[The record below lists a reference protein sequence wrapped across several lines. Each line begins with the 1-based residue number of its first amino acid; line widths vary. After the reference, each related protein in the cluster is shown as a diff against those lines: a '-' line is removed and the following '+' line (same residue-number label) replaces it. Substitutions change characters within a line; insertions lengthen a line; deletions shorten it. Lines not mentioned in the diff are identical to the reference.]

1 MKGRASARMAH
12 NGGKP
17 NSEGYAVAMTTEK
30 TKLLTADDL
39 LELYSKGVKGELIRG
54 VLVEKVSTFG
64 KHGEVVMRFGLGIGN
79 YILPRQLGR
88 IFGSDAGVRL
98 ERDPDTVREP
108 DVGFISAARMP
119 LEVEANSYYE
129 VVPELV
135 VEIVSSNDT
144 RREVQEKAQ
153 MWLTFGVLLVWV
165 AHPDNRTVDV
175 YRPDTPTVTLT
186 EDDTLDG
193 NPVLPGFTMP
203 VRQVFP

>member
-1 MKGRASARMAH
+1 MA
-12 NGGKP
+12 
-17 NSEGYAVAMTTEK
+17 TEK
-30 TKLLTADDL
+30 MKLLTADDL

-64 KHGEVVMRFGLGIGN
+64 KHGEVVMRFGIGIGN
-79 YILPRQLGR
+79 HILPRQLGR

-98 ERDPDTVREP
+98 ERDPDTIREP

-135 VEIVSSNDT
+135 VEVVSPSDT
-144 RREVQEKAQ
+144 RREVHEKAQ
-153 MWLTFGVLLVWV
+153 MWLEYGVLLVWV
-165 AHPDNRTVDV
+165 AHPDTRTVDV
-175 YRPDTPTVTLT
+175 YHLDSAVISLT
-186 EDDTLDG
+186 DEDTLDG
-193 NPVLPGFTMP
+193 APVLPGFTLP

>member
-1 MKGRASARMAH
+1 
-12 NGGKP
+12 
-17 NSEGYAVAMTTEK
+17 MTTEK

-39 LELYSKGVKGELIRG
+39 LELYGKGVKGELIRG

-64 KHGEVVMRFGLGIGN
+64 KHGEVVMRFGIGMGN
-79 YILPRQLGR
+79 HILPRQLGR

-119 LEVEANSYYE
+119 LDVEANSYYE

-135 VEIVSSNDT
+135 VEVVSSNDT
-144 RREVQEKAQ
+144 RREVQEKAE
-153 MWLTFGVLLVWV
+153 MWLSFGVLLVWV
-165 AHPDNRTVDV
+165 AHPDSRTVDV
-175 YRPDTPTVTLT
+175 YRPGTSIVTLT

-193 NPVLPGFTMP
+193 APVLPEFTLP